1 MTDSNIDID
10 KLNLNESFKEEKL
23 NENDNDDDD
32 DNNTISRNKS
42 KKELKKLQKQQ
53 YKQQKKQDKKN
64 NKVNKIINEGVP
76 DISEEKINFEEPKT
90 DREAYQVEVKHVRE
104 IYDRIALHF
113 DSTRYKAWPIVEKF
127 LEKVSIGSIGVDVG
141 CGNGKYL
148 GLNKNS
154 HLIGSDICNNFTS
167 ICNEKHYESLVA
179 DNLYLPYKS
188 NSFDYAI
195 SIAVIH
201 HFSTFDRRTEALREI
216 IRVLKSGATLLITSW
231 ATTQKWKG
239 KNYDYQDV
247 MVPWL
252 FQNQFDMTK
261 KNDEKQDKHISS
273 NNKNNENENKN
284 EDENEN
290 ENGDEKIIEKS
301 GSQYEVYHR
310 YYHLFEN
317 GEFEKMVAQ
326 IPECEIIE
334 NNLDHDNYYCLIKK
348 K

>member
-1 MTDSNIDID
+1 MTETNIDINS
-10 KLNLNESFKEEKL
+10 LNINEKKEEEEEELVK
-23 NENDNDDDD
+23 D
-32 DNNTISRNKS
+32 KS

-53 YKQQKKQDKKN
+53 YKQQKKQEKKN
-64 NKVNKIINEGVP
+64 NKVNKVINEGVP
-76 DISEEKINFEEPKT
+76 EISDEKINFSEPKT

-127 LEKVSIGSIGVDVG
+127 LGKVEIGSIGIDVG

-148 GLNKNS
+148 GINKDS
-154 HLIGSDICNNFTS
+154 HLIGSDICNNFAS

-188 NSFDYAI
+188 DSFDYAI

-201 HFSTFDRRTEALREI
+201 HFSTFERRTEALREI
-216 IRVLKSGATLLITSW
+216 IRVLKSGSTLLITSW
-231 ATTQKWKG
+231 AMTQKWKG

-261 KNDEKQDKHISS
+261 KQQQDENQKDE
-273 NNKNNENENKN
+273 NNNNNNENE
-284 EDENEN
+284 ED
-290 ENGDEKIIEKS
+290 KIIEKS

-310 YYHLFEN
+310 YYHLFED
-317 GEFEKMVAQ
+317 GEFEKMVSQ
-326 IPECEIIE
+326 IPECEMVE
-334 NNLDHDNYYCLIKK
+334 NNLDHDNYYCFIKK